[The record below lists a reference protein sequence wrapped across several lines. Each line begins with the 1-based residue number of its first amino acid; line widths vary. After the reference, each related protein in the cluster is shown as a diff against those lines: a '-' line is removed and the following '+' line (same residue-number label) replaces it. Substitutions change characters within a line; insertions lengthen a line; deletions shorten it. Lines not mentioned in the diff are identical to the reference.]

1 MDKDTFIMRAG
12 YRNQFARLSMEER
25 GELITAIL
33 DYENGLEP
41 TFSSPILGMAF
52 SFIKD
57 DLDYNAGQYAKKC
70 QQNRENIAKRWS
82 KKQEDAGDTVVCEG
96 ENAGAKNTVVYEE
109 ETRIPNDSDS
119 DSEGDNDSEVNNHP
133 IVPRDFDDLS
143 GLCVTDNARAAQEE
157 VASWLEGRGYSCTL
171 EVPVADRGD
180 GRTGRI
186 DLVAER
192 GGNRVAIEIDR
203 ETPREKSLFKLRQFD
218 CAKVVIV
225 RNGTGKGNRTTL
237 DGIKICY
244 LSCEKDD
251 LFDQFW
257 AAYPKKRSKGAA
269 RKAWD
274 KLHVNPTMQA
284 TILRAIERAKQSEDW
299 QKDGGQYIPYPAT
312 WLNAE
317 GWEDEEPGPDPPP
330 DRPPVEMHWV
340 VPNPDSDDWRDL
352 VP

>member
-57 DLDYNAGQYAKKC
+57 DLDYNADQYARKC
-70 QQNRENIAKRWS
+70 EKNRENGALGGRPRREESGKPNGLSKNQPVS
-82 KKQEDAGDTVVCEG
+82 KKPNGFDVKP
-96 ENAGAKNTVVYEE
+96 KN
-109 ETRIPNDSDS
+109 PNDSDS
-119 DSEGDNDSEVNNHP
+119 DSEGDNDSEV
-133 IVPRDFDDLS
+133 I
-143 GLCVTDNARAAQEE
+143 
-157 VASWLEGRGYSCTL
+157 Y
-171 EVPVADRGD
+171 
-180 GRTGRI
+180 
-186 DLVAER
+186 
-192 GGNRVAIEIDR
+192 
-203 ETPREKSLFKLRQFD
+203 TPKPPQ
-218 CAKVVIV
+218 
-225 RNGTGKGNRTTL
+225 G
-237 DGIKICY
+237 
-244 LSCEKDD
+244 D

-274 KLHVNPTMQA
+274 KLRVNPTMQA
-284 TILRAIERAKQSEDW
+284 MILRAIERAKQSEDW
-299 QKDGGQYIPYPAT
+299 QKDGGKYIPYPAT

-317 GWEDEEPGPDPPP
+317 GWEDEEPEAEPE
-330 DRPPVEMHWV
+330 RPPVVMNWV
-340 VPNPDSDDWRDL
+340 VPNPDSDNWEDL

>member
-1 MDKDTFIMRAG
+1 MDKDTFIMRVG

-82 KKQEDAGDTVVCEG
+82 KKQEDAGDTVVWEG
-96 ENAGAKNTVVYEE
+96 ENADTKNTTVYGEK
-109 ETRIPNDSDS
+109 TRIPNDSDS
-119 DSEGDNDSEVNNHP
+119 ESEGDNDSEVIYTSKP
-133 IVPRDFDDLS
+133 PQ
-143 GLCVTDNARAAQEE
+143 G
-157 VASWLEGRGYSCTL
+157 
-171 EVPVADRGD
+171 
-180 GRTGRI
+180 
-186 DLVAER
+186 
-192 GGNRVAIEIDR
+192 
-203 ETPREKSLFKLRQFD
+203 
-218 CAKVVIV
+218 
-225 RNGTGKGNRTTL
+225 
-237 DGIKICY
+237 
-244 LSCEKDD
+244 D
-251 LFDQFW
+251 LFEQFW

-274 KLHVNPTMQA
+274 KLRVDSTMLA
-284 TILRAIERAKQSEDW
+284 TILQAIHRAKQSEDW

-340 VPNPDSDDWRDL
+340 VPNPDSDNWEDL